1 MTLLDNIKKGLIEGF
16 QAASDFTS
24 EYTKIG
30 RIKIDILGVKKE
42 IEEKMLELGGRVYD
56 RYLKSKSLN
65 FEMHQDI
72 QSLIN
77 DIEALEKE
85 LKKCEQDLQRI
96 KKLEDTSFIEKK

>member
-1 MTLLDNIKKGLIEGF
+1 M
-16 QAASDFTS
+16 APASQPVARSFPARRDS
-24 EYTKIG
+24 SCRTKIG